1 MSKYIVTAEF
11 VDFRKN
17 KVFKKDYLFNV
28 STWLL
33 KTPVEEAISSELKK
47 KFKNFHKVTEIKE
60 IESHYNRGYKFNRIK
75 FITSNGNSWLF
86 CEMDCN
92 KRHWFIV

>member
-1 MSKYIVTAEF
+1 MIRQSVINRINRYA
-11 VDFRKN
+11 KN
-17 KVFKKDYLFNV
+17 RGL
-28 STWLL
+28 
-33 KTPVEEAISSELKK
+33 
-47 KFKNFHKVTEIKE
+47 KVTEIKE
-60 IESHYNRGYKFNRIK
+60 IESHCNRGYKFNRIE